1 MRFYALLASA
11 VIGSSWLGMAGAAET
26 PQACAQSYER
36 AQEEKAAGQLTS
48 AIVQLKM
55 CIAPEC
61 PAFIREDCMRWMEK
75 SESALPT
82 VVFSVR
88 EDGKELTDVEIAWDN
103 NPLTGRLDSKAVPVD
118 PGLHDF
124 SFSVPGYAPIARQIQ
139 VREGERDRIIIV
151 ELHRPVEIIPLTAPS
166 SSRAATD
173 FQAEPNP
180 RSRRLVP
187 YALAG
192 VGVLGLVG
200 FTVFALLGNSQ
211 TSDLERTCSPYCQ
224 SGQVD
229 SVKTKY
235 HLADASLGVGLV
247 SLGVATYLWASSH
260 GKEDT
265 ERKTATAIDF
275 IPRSAGGVLRVS
287 ASY

>member
-1 MRFYALLASA
+1 MRFFALLAFA
-11 VIGSSWLGMAGAAET
+11 VLGSSGLGTARAAET
-26 PQACAQSYER
+26 PQACAKSYER
-36 AQEEKAAGQLTS
+36 AQEEKAAGRLSS
-48 AIVQLKM
+48 ALAHLKT

-75 SESALPT
+75 SESELPT

-88 EDGKELTDVEIAWDN
+88 EDGKELTDVEIACDN
-103 NPLTGRLDSKAVPVD
+103 NPLTRKLDSKAVPVE

-124 SFSVPGYAPIARQIQ
+124 AFSVPGYAPIAREIQ

-151 ELHRPVEIIPLTAPS
+151 ELHRPVEIIPLTVPS
-166 SSRAATD
+166 SSGAATTS
-173 FQAEPNP
+173 QAEPTP

-192 VGVLGLVG
+192 VGALGLAG
-200 FTVFALLGNSQ
+200 FTVFAILGNSQ
-211 TSDLERTCSPYCQ
+211 AADLERTCSPYCQ

-229 SVKTKY
+229 SVKSKY
-235 HLADASLGVGLV
+235 HLADVSLGVGLV
-247 SLGVATYLWASSH
+247 SLGVATYLWVRNP
-260 GKEDT
+260 GREDR
-265 ERKTATAIDF
+265 EPKSATAIDF

-287 ASY
+287 TSY